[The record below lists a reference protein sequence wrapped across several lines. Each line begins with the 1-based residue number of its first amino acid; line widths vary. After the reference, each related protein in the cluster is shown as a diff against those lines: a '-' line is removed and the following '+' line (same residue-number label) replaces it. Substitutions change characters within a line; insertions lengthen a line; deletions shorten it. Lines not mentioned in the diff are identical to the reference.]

1 MRFYSLASLSF
12 VALLSGCAVFESPE
26 QQASR
31 AERQKLAAIRAEATA
46 AHAAFRAEQGWKKKT
61 FKCEVVMATLTPENA
76 SVQISIKDQRGL
88 LLHGDLIAM
97 DFPVATG
104 KRSFP
109 TPTGSYSVRDK
120 KVSYKSN
127 LYGKVF
133 DATGAAVGSE
143 KSSDVPEGGS
153 FVGAS
158 MPYWMRLTDTGV
170 GMHVGYVPGHP
181 ASHGCIRLPKAVAPK
196 VFEKVKLGTPVLVT
210 DQAPTQPPS
219 QS

>member
-1 MRFYSLASLSF
+1 MRIYLFALFGSLMLS
-12 VALLSGCAVFESPE
+12 SGCAVFETQE
-26 QQASR
+26 QQAARVER
-31 AERQKLAAIRAEATA
+31 ARLQAIREEANA
-46 AHAAFRAEQGWKKKT
+46 AHAAFRAQEGWRKKT
-61 FKCEVVMATLTPENA
+61 YRSEIVMATLTPDNS
-76 SVQISIKDQRGL
+76 SVQISLKDQRGL
-88 LLHGDLIAM
+88 LMRGDLIAM

-109 TPTGSYSVRDK
+109 TPQGSYNVRDK
-120 KVSYKSN
+120 KVVYRSN

-133 DATGAAVGSE
+133 DATGASVGSE

-181 ASHGCIRLPKAVAPK
+181 ASHGCIRLPRKVAPE
-196 VFEKVKLGTPVLVT
+196 VFKNVKLGTPVLVT
-210 DQAPTQPPS
+210 EQAPVQPAS